1 MIVGTRA
8 VQQSILDSYPD
19 EDIQV
24 ILIWIRMYEVDTIE
38 ASQLAANQFC
48 TDTRVIHFYDPGQLL
63 GRTIAERFGAEAG
76 KVAWDIYLFYD
87 GDEKWGERVPLP
99 LDWAHQLLE
108 SSWADPARLHR
119 GDKLVKKLQEIM
131 EGIRRGGRAV

>member
-38 ASQLAANQFC
+38 ASQLAANQFG

-76 KVAWDIYLFYD
+76 KVAWDIYL
-87 GDEKWGERVPLP
+87 
-99 LDWAHQLLE
+99 
-108 SSWADPARLHR
+108 LHR
-119 GDKLVKKLQEIM
+119 T
-131 EGIRRGGRAV
+131 RAAQLAAVARQRCTERSNKIV